1 MNWWGGVMFA
11 ESQPRQQICTEEYTG
26 RWNERAEERA
36 PGPKRTSHAL
46 VLGTTGGRRSVV
58 RWKLLEASFHVGF
71 PCSYEGRPHSCWAAG
86 WCEIT
91 GAPLW
96 EAGESR
102 VCRPGST
109 AGRNPGERVPKRLW
123 VGELFA
129 SQVLF
134 CFMEPPSPGYLEDLR
149 GLDPGLT
156 QRTRNP
162 GDLDCSKAPTSW
174 ESYPTPRHLIHTG
187 EPLTAPGI

>member
-1 MNWWGGVMFA
+1 MWGSLAAMRVGLTVA
-11 ESQPRQQICTEEYTG
+11 ELLADVKSQEHPCEKQG
-26 RWNERAEERA
+26 SPGSAA
-36 PGPKRTSHAL
+36 PGAL
-46 VLGTTGGRRSVV
+46 LGGT
-58 RWKLLEASFHVGF
+58 
-71 PCSYEGRPHSCWAAG
+71 
-86 WCEIT
+86 
-91 GAPLW
+91 
-96 EAGESR
+96 R
-102 VCRPGST
+102 V
-109 AGRNPGERVPKRLW
+109 RVPKRLW

-134 CFMEPPSPGYLEDLR
+134 CFMEPPSPGCLEDLR

-174 ESYPTPRHLIHTG
+174 ESYPTSRHLIHTG